1 MVPERTQPHPAD
13 TTHPATAS
21 TEALPIVL
29 VRLARLFP
37 RHLAVSSTIGSLL
50 LITNLVVPGG
60 WWTFWPM
67 LVLAGL
73 IGLHFLIFKAVTV
86 DDAWAAERAEAL
98 NIKSY
103 DRGHI
108 DTIADRHR

>member
-1 MVPERTQPHPAD
+1 MTD
-13 TTHPATAS
+13 PATAS
-21 TEALPIVL
+21 TEALPAVL
-29 VRLARLFP
+29 GRLARLFP
-37 RHLAVSSTIGSLL
+37 RHLAVSSTIAMVL

-67 LVLAGL
+67 LALAGL
-73 IGLHFLIFKAVTV
+73 LGLHFLLAKAVTV
-86 DDAWAAERAEAL
+86 DETWAAERVEAL